1 LTRGKTPPAE
11 TGVAWR
17 RAILKGFISRAAA
30 FARANPG
37 KLNYATPGSGSVPLR
52 YLTPIQLDAV
62 VKSDL
67 AYGSKVITDAKI
79 KAD

>member
-1 LTRGKTPPAE
+1 
-11 TGVAWR
+11 
-17 RAILKGFISRAAA
+17 
-30 FARANPG
+30 
-37 KLNYATPGSGSVPLR
+37 VPLR